1 MLFVKG
7 IFKKGAAFPEEKV
20 EGRENQPVIITFLE
34 GKEINQEDDWDE
46 LIKLIEDCVINTGI
60 EDLAHQHNH
69 YLYGTPKKMNE
80 HESEIDPI
88 KALRGS
94 TRGKNLTDKLLK
106 SRREDLEL
114 EEAKRK
120 RR

>member
-1 MLFVKG
+1 MLSVKG
-7 IFKKGAAFPEEKV
+7 IFREGVAFPEKTI

-34 GKEINQEDDWDE
+34 SNEIDEEDDWDE
-46 LIKLIEDCVINTGI
+46 LIKLIEGCIINTGI

-69 YLYGTPKKMNE
+69 YLYGTQEKMNE
-80 HESEIDPI
+80 HEPEIDPI

-94 TRGKNLTDKLLK
+94 AKGVKLTEELLR

-114 EEAKRK
+114 EESKRK

>member
-1 MLFVKG
+1 VVITSQEEPM
-7 IFKKGAAFPEEKV
+7 KKTKHEPEV
-20 EGRENQPVIITFLE
+20 
-34 GKEINQEDDWDE
+34 
-46 LIKLIEDCVINTGI
+46 
-60 EDLAHQHNH
+60 
-69 YLYGTPKKMNE
+69 
-80 HESEIDPI
+80 DPI

-94 TRGKNLTDKLLK
+94 AKGVKLTEELLK

>member
-1 MLFVKG
+1 MLSVKG
-7 IFKKGAAFPEEKV
+7 IFRKGAAFPEETI

-34 GKEINQEDDWDE
+34 SNEIDEEDDWDE
-46 LIKLIEDCVINTGI
+46 LIRLIEDCVINTGI

-69 YLYGTPKKMNE
+69 YLYGRRKKMNE

-94 TRGKNLTDKLLK
+94 TRGKKLTEKLLK